1 MNDEN
6 RSNTEAAKAQI
17 ELSRDV
23 FMRDLIREL
32 SGSLEDV
39 IGLKG
44 AAGYI
49 SLVGQNMGEKINSEY
64 RSALSVE
71 RLDRTQVCDI
81 LVDLKRRIQGK
92 FYIIEE
98 NEDRIVL
105 GNHACP
111 FGDKVIG
118 RPSMCMMTSNV
129 FGHIASQNLGYAK
142 VELQETIAKGD
153 PGCRVVIYLKQTKES
168 EAAAGR
174 EYVEI

>member
-23 FMRDLIREL
+23 FMRGLIREL

-71 RLDRTQVCDI
+71 RLDRTQVCDV

-168 EAAAGR
+168 DAAAGR

>member
-1 MNDEN
+1 MIDEN
-6 RSNTEAAKAQI
+6 RSNTDAAKAQI

-23 FMRDLIREL
+23 FLRDLIREL
-32 SGSLEDV
+32 AGSLEDI

-49 SLVGQNMGEKINSEY
+49 SLVGQNMGEKINSSY
-64 RSALSVE
+64 RNALSVE
-71 RLDRTQVCDI
+71 RLNRSQVCDV
-81 LVDLKRRIQGK
+81 LVDLKRRIEGK
-92 FYIIEE
+92 FYVIEE
-98 NEDRIVL
+98 NDERIVL

-142 VELQETIAKGD
+142 VELQETIAKGHQ
-153 PGCRVVIYLKQTKES
+153 GCRVVIYLKQSRES
-168 EAAAGR
+168 DAVAGR
-174 EYVEI
+174 EYVEN